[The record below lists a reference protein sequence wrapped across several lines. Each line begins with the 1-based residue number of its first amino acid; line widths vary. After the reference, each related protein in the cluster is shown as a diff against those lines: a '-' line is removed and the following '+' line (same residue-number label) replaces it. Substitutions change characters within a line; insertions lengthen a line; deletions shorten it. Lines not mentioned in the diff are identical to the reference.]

1 MKIYLAS
8 PLGFCSEHADY
19 RKRITDHLKAQGHEI
34 FDPWEQKH
42 VDQKIE
48 AALDIYDPKEM
59 KTAIDKA
66 AEFAGRVNADGIKS
80 SDAVLAILDGAEVDS
95 GTAAEIGYGAG
106 IGKKCYG
113 LRSDL
118 RNMGELPGLPINLQV
133 LYFITS
139 TGGVLFRRLENVL
152 IDLKLPA

>member
-8 PLGFCSEHADY
+8 PLGFCPEHADY
-19 RKRITDHLKAQGHEI
+19 RKRITDHLKTQGHEI

-42 VDQKIE
+42 VDQKVDE
-48 AALDIYDPKEM
+48 ALRVCDPVERE
-59 KTAIDKA
+59 TAIKKVA
-66 AEFAGRVNADGIKS
+66 AFAGHVNAEGIKS

-95 GTAAEIGYGAG
+95 GTAAEVGYGAG

-113 LRSDL
+113 LRADL
-118 RNMGELPGLPINLQV
+118 RNMGELPSLPINLQV

-139 TGGVLFRRLENVL
+139 TGGVLFRNLGDVVV
-152 IDLKLPA
+152 

>member
-8 PLGFCSEHADY
+8 PLGFCPEHADY
-19 RKRITDHLKAQGHEI
+19 RKRISDHLKAQGHEI

-42 VDQKIE
+42 VDQE
-48 AALDIYDPKEM
+48 VDVALRVCDPVERE
-59 KTAIDKA
+59 TAIRKVA
-66 AEFAGRVNADGIKS
+66 AFAGRVNAEGIKS

-95 GTAAEIGYGAG
+95 GTAAEVGYGAG

-113 LRSDL
+113 LRADL

-139 TGGVLFRRLENVL
+139 TGGVLFRNLGDVVV
-152 IDLKLPA
+152 

>member
-8 PLGFCSEHADY
+8 PLGFCPEHADY
-19 RKRITDHLKAQGHEI
+19 RKRITDYLKAQGHEI

-42 VDQKIE
+42 VDLQVE
-48 AALDIYDPKEM
+48 NALSIYDPKEQ
-59 KTAIDKA
+59 KTAIEKV
-66 AEFAGRVNADGIKS
+66 AEFAGRVNAEGIKS
-80 SDAVLAILDGAEVDS
+80 SDAVLAVLDGAEVDS

-113 LRSDL
+113 LRADL

-139 TGGVLFRRLENVL
+139 TGGVLFR
-152 IDLKLPA
+152 KLSDVALPTL

>member
-8 PLGFCSEHADY
+8 PLGFCPEHADY
-19 RKRITDHLKAQGHEI
+19 RKRITDHLKAQGREI

-48 AALDIYDPKEM
+48 AALDIYDPKE
-59 KTAIDKA
+59 KKAAIDNA

-113 LRSDL
+113 LRADL
-118 RNMGELPGLPINLQV
+118 RDMGELPGLPINLQV

-139 TGGVLFRRLENVL
+139 TGGVLFRKLEDVA
-152 IDLKLPA
+152 I